1 MVRKYSTLRTRFVQS
16 KLVAKTNFFKVTAQN
31 PALNPGQPASIF
43 EPIADLVAA
52 DSSASLLNSGF
63 NAGQSTPAL
72 STLLNETLPT
82 TMESLRSHVNYLL
95 SLPLP
100 VGEKNRLLLK
110 YWAMECRL
118 EALRLLIDEALE
130 NGVACGAGLGE
141 DGVDLSCFDLSSF
154 GLTGVDL
161 SGIDLS
167 GLDLSGLDW
176 ADAF

>member
-1 MVRKYSTLRTRFVQS
+1 MS
-16 KLVAKTNFFKVTAQN
+16 
-31 PALNPGQPASIF
+31 GQPASIL

-63 NAGQSTPAL
+63 NAAQSTPAL
-72 STLLNETLPT
+72 STLLNDLLPT
-82 TMESLRSHVNYLL
+82 TMETLRSHVNYLL

-118 EALRLLIDEALE
+118 EALRLLLDEAQAS
-130 NGVACGAGLGE
+130 GVGLGE
-141 DGVDLSCFDLSSF
+141 DGVDLVYCDLACFDLIAF
-154 GLTGVDL
+154 EL
-161 SGIDLS
+161 SEF
-167 GLDLSGLDW
+167 DW